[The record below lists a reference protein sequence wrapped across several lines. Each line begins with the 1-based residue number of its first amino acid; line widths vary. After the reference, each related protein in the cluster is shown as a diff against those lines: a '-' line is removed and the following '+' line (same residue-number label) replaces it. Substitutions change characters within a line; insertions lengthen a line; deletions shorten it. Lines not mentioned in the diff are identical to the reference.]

1 MPKLVIVGNGPVEK
15 DHSKLVDGADYVMRF
30 NFCSTY
36 TSGKVGTKMDIL
48 AMRLGY
54 ASKHK
59 KRAWSIFPPGILER
73 FNEVRV
79 YNCRGPSDKYKFD
92 YAKRYPGMAGKLQM
106 LDTTQWEKARA
117 VLRDGA
123 CDHGNWESPT
133 VGFVGL
139 THVMSDDRFANYDIT
154 LVGFTWGFVGTL
166 HPQLGEKQICTA
178 LAKAG
183 TIRLLDQ

>member
-15 DHSKLVDGADYVMRF
+15 DHSKLVDTADRVIRF

-36 TSGKVGTKMDIL
+36 TTGMVGTKMDML
-48 AMRLGY
+48 AMRQGHGHWHL
-54 ASKHK
+54 
-59 KRAWSIFPPGILER
+59 KRAWSIFPPGILGQ

-79 YNCRGPSDKYKFD
+79 YNCRGPAGRHFNYIS
-92 YAKRYPGMAGKLQM
+92 RYPEMAGKLQM

-123 CDHGNWESPT
+123 CDHGNWENPT
-133 VGFVGL
+133 IGFVGL
-139 THVMSDDRFANYDIT
+139 THVLSDDRFANYDIL
-154 LVGFTWGFVGTL
+154 LVGFTWKVIDEF
-166 HPQLGEKQICTA
+166 HPQHSEKQICEQ